1 MNIKIWLKAIRAP
14 FFTATI
20 VPVLLGTAVA
30 WNASNQFNLLYFLL
44 TLFSVLFV
52 HMGTNLANDYFD
64 HKTGNDEANL
74 NPTPFSGGSR
84 VIQDKLLPASSI
96 LKASLFSFG
105 IGSLL
110 GLYLVF
116 KLGYIVLLLGAIGV
130 FLGFFYTAT
139 PLKLGYTGIG
149 EFLVGIG
156 FGPLVVVGSY
166 YVQTLRF
173 SSEVILISIP
183 IGLLIAMVLWINEF
197 PDYEADAKVGKNTSV
212 VKLGKRKA
220 LRVYYLT
227 LGLVYVWVV
236 GGVLFKIFP
245 VFTLLI
251 LLTFPLF
258 LKTLKIT
265 KQNYEKIYEL
275 LPANATTIML
285 HLSIGIF
292 LTVAYLID

>member
-1 MNIKIWLKAIRAP
+1 MNLKIWLKAIRAP

-30 WNASNQFNLLYFLL
+30 WNVERKFNLFYFLL
-44 TLFSVLFV
+44 TLFSVLLV

-64 HKTGNDEANL
+64 HKTGNDEINK

-139 PLKLGYTGIG
+139 PLKLGYKRIG

-236 GGVLFKIFP
+236 SGVLFKIFP

-251 LLTFPLF
+251 LLTFPIF

>member
-1 MNIKIWLKAIRAP
+1 MNLKIWLKAIRAP
-14 FFTATI
+14 FLTATI

-30 WNASNQFNLLYFLL
+30 WNDINRFNLVYFFL
-44 TLFSVLFV
+44 TLFSVLFA

-116 KLGYIVLLLGAIGV
+116 KLGYIVLLLGVIGV

-149 EFLVGIG
+149 EF
-156 FGPLVVVGSY
+156 
-166 YVQTLRF
+166 QTLRF

-212 VKLGKRKA
+212 IKLGKRKA
-220 LRVYYLT
+220 LIVYHLA
-227 LGLVYVWVV
+227 LCLVYVWVMA
-236 GGVLFKIFP
+236 GVLFKTFP
-245 VFTLLI
+245 IFTLLI
-251 LLTFPLF
+251 LLTFPIF